1 MNERDYKKVE
11 MTKMLLTL
19 NLIARMLDGMMQ
31 EIGNIAKGEHT
42 PDTMDEDY
50 QKLIEWEQSAQND
63 LKTMLKILKI
73 RSEDTNE
80 TNIEKGA

>member
-11 MTKMLLTL
+11 MTKILLTL

-42 PDTMDEDY
+42 LDTMDEDY

-63 LKTMLKILKI
+63 LATMLKILKM
-73 RSEDTNE
+73 RSEDNNE

>member
-63 LKTMLKILKI
+63 LATMLKILKM
-73 RSEDTNE
+73 RSEANNE

>member
-63 LKTMLKILKI
+63 LKTMLKVLKI
-73 RSEDTNE
+73 RTEDTNE

>member
-19 NLIARMLDGMMQ
+19 NLIARMLNGMMQ
-31 EIGNIAKGEHT
+31 EIENTVKGEHT

-50 QKLIEWEQSAQND
+50 QKLIEWEQSTQGH
-63 LKTMLKILKI
+63 LKAMLKVLKI
-73 RSEDTNE
+73 RTEDNNE

>member
-1 MNERDYKKVE
+1 MNEKDYKKVE
-11 MTKMLLTL
+11 MTKMLLAL
-19 NLIARMLDGMMQ
+19 NLIAHMLDGMMQ
-31 EIGNIAKGEHT
+31 EIGNIAKGEYT

-73 RSEDTNE
+73 RTEDSNE

>member
-11 MTKMLLTL
+11 MTKILLTL

-63 LKTMLKILKI
+63 LATMLKILKM

>member
-11 MTKMLLTL
+11 MTKMLMAL
-19 NLIARMLDGMMQ
+19 NLIARMLGGMMQ
-31 EIGNIAKGEHT
+31 EIENVAKGEHT

-50 QKLIEWEQSAQND
+50 KKLIEWEQSAQND
-63 LKTMLKILKI
+63 LTTMLKVLKI
-73 RSEDTNE
+73 RTEDNNE

>member
-11 MTKMLLTL
+11 MTKILLTL
-19 NLIARMLDGMMQ
+19 NLIARMLDGMMR
-31 EIGNIAKGEHT
+31 EIENIAKGEHT
-42 PDTMDEDY
+42 PDTMYEDY
-50 QKLIEWEQSAQND
+50 EKLIEWEQSTQGH
-63 LKTMLKILKI
+63 LKAMLKILEI

>member
-1 MNERDYKKVE
+1 MNEKDYKKVE
-11 MTKMLLTL
+11 MTKMLMTL
-19 NLIARMLDGMMQ
+19 NLIAHMLDGMMQ
-31 EIGNIAKGEHT
+31 EIGNIVKGEHT

-63 LKTMLKILKI
+63 LKTMLKVLKI

-80 TNIEKGA
+80 TNIEKRA

>member
-19 NLIARMLDGMMQ
+19 NLIAHMLNGMMQ
-31 EIGNIAKGEHT
+31 EIENIAKGEHT
-42 PDTMDEDY
+42 LDTMDEDY
-50 QKLIEWEQSAQND
+50 EKLIKWEQSAQND
-63 LKTMLKILKI
+63 LATMLKILKI
-73 RSEDTNE
+73 RTEDNNE

>member
-11 MTKMLLTL
+11 MTKILLTL

-50 QKLIEWEQSAQND
+50 EKLIEWEQSAQND

-73 RSEDTNE
+73 RSEDNNE

>member
-1 MNERDYKKVE
+1 

-19 NLIARMLDGMMQ
+19 NLIARMLGGMMQ
-31 EIGNIAKGEHT
+31 EIENIAKGEHT

-63 LKTMLKILKI
+63 LKTMLKVLKI

>member
-1 MNERDYKKVE
+1 MNESDYKKVE

-19 NLIARMLDGMMQ
+19 NIIAHMLDGMMQ

-63 LKTMLKILKI
+63 LKTMLKVLKI
-73 RSEDTNE
+73 RTEDTNE

>member
-1 MNERDYKKVE
+1 MNEKDYKKVE

-63 LKTMLKILKI
+63 LKTMLKVLKI
-73 RSEDTNE
+73 RTEDNNE
-80 TNIEKGA
+80 TNSERGA

>member
-11 MTKMLLTL
+11 MTKILLTL

-42 PDTMDEDY
+42 LDTMDEDY

-63 LKTMLKILKI
+63 LATMLKILKM
-73 RSEDTNE
+73 RSADNNE

>member
-19 NLIARMLDGMMQ
+19 NLIARMINGMMQ

-63 LKTMLKILKI
+63 LATMLKILKM

>member
-1 MNERDYKKVE
+1 MNEKDYKKVE

-50 QKLIEWEQSAQND
+50 EKLIEWEQSTQGH

-73 RSEDTNE
+73 RTEDSNE